1 MTKSPITSRSR
12 SGSPRSGADA
22 PPAKKPK
29 PGAAPDAGA
38 GDAPREPAPSV
49 ASSEQVVE
57 QPSATPGLFRRVQ
70 RGAALVREYD
80 VEAGTTSGRAAHA
93 LALTLARS
101 FRAELHGARVVEVGA
116 SDGCAGLNAAKLGAS
131 AVFFTDDHPESVAA
145 LRVDAMYNG
154 VVAKAAA
161 LDWEWGAPL
170 PKRIAASGV
179 DIVLGSDLLFS
190 PWECTRLGVGL
201 DALAVLNPKLRFLF
215 AATRDPN
222 LRLMEDACLA
232 ALEERGWAKRS
243 LRMSPDD
250 AKALEPDDPASLPEG
265 ATIALWEFTK
275 A

>member
-29 PGAAPDAGA
+29 PGAAPDA

-116 SDGCAGLNAAKLGAS
+116 SDGCAGLNAAKLGDQEKTRQRTS
-131 AVFFTDDHPESVAA
+131 CVLPVGFAA
-145 LRVDAMYNG
+145 L
-154 VVAKAAA
+154 
-161 LDWEWGAPL
+161 L
-170 PKRIAASGV
+170 
-179 DIVLGSDLLFS
+179 VLGMRLSGAMRARQTSSS
-190 PWECTRLGVGL
+190 P
-201 DALAVLNPKLRFLF
+201 P
-215 AATRDPN
+215 P
-222 LRLMEDACLA
+222 
-232 ALEERGWAKRS
+232 
-243 LRMSPDD
+243 
-250 AKALEPDDPASLPEG
+250 
-265 ATIALWEFTK
+265 
-275 A
+275 